1 MFYLKKK
8 ICLKKKHFMKYS
20 SQKFKLT
27 IFNLTKNDA
36 LIIKLIANNHF

>member
-1 MFYLKKK
+1 
-8 ICLKKKHFMKYS
+8 MKYPNFIPKI
-20 SQKFKLT
+20 QTYKLT